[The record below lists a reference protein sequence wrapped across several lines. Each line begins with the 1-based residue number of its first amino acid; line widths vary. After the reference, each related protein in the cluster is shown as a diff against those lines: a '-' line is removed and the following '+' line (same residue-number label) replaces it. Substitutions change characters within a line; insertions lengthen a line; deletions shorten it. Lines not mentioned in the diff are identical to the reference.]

1 MGKIKTSAGIS
12 EQTMGTRNRVVKPP
26 RQLLAGQYYNPILT
40 RFLAL
45 IECSEIP
52 AQLTDKNSKY
62 EKKSATGYRLTSW
75 KRVII
80 EISAYLQA
88 NGPFFLVF

>member
-1 MGKIKTSAGIS
+1 MGAK
-12 EQTMGTRNRVVKPP
+12 
-26 RQLLAGQYYNPILT
+26 NPILT

-75 KRVII
+75 KRVVT
-80 EISAYLQA
+80 EISAQFLYETD
-88 NGPFFLVF
+88 PFLHAIYMKRIHFFKSFVVRDL